1 MLGLLEYRLKNLEL
15 KIRAMEKVYTAVVTA
30 TGGRQG
36 HVNSSDGVIDM
47 PLALPVGA
55 GKKNEK
61 TNPEQ
66 LFAAGY
72 AACFQSALLLIAGQ
86 HKERLNPESTVTAHV
101 DLIKND
107 DGGYG
112 LGVKLQVDL
121 KELDKEKARQLVD
134 EAHQV
139 CPYSVGTKG
148 NIEVELEVV

>member
-1 MLGLLEYRLKNLEL
+1 M
-15 KIRAMEKVYTAVVTA
+15 YTAVVTA

-36 HVNSSDGVIDM
+36 QVKSDDGIIDM
-47 PLALPVGA
+47 QLALPVGV
-55 GKKNEK
+55 GGNNEK

-72 AACFQSALLLIAGQ
+72 AACFQSALLVVAGK

-101 DLIKND
+101 DLLKND

-112 LGVKLQVDL
+112 LGVKLSVDL
-121 KELDKEKARQLVD
+121 KGVDGEKARQMVD
-134 EAHQV
+134 EAHQI
-139 CPYSVGTKG
+139 CPYSVGTRG